1 MGSGAECRLLHSV
14 LLLAAEARSSEARSS
29 THEEGESTLKVRLMT
44 MTMMLNGRRP
54 MSEPVLGTG

>member
-1 MGSGAECRLLHSV
+1 MASGAEGMLLHSV

-29 THEEGESTLKVRLMT
+29 VHEEGEPTRQVRLM
-44 MTMMLNGRRP
+44 MMMGCRP